1 MDYIFRMQDDLLQEQ
16 LEYSGAVLIEGPKWC
31 GKTTTATQQA
41 RSVLRLQDPS
51 TRDSL
56 LATASIKPS
65 LLLKGETPR
74 LIDEW
79 QIAPQLWDAVRVE
92 VDDRQEMGQFILTGS
107 NSVDPS
113 KIMHS
118 GTGRIARLKMYPMS
132 LLESQES
139 TGVVS
144 LKALF
149 DKPMMDIDGAESKMT
164 IEQLIFAACRGGWP
178 AAVTAKSDRAKL
190 MVAKNYLDSL
200 CATDISTIDDTKR
213 DGTITRALLRSY
225 ARNISTLAK
234 TNSLQKDIVANY
246 ASISLP
252 TVDSYLRALQRLYVI
267 EDMPAWCPAVRSAS
281 AMRNG
286 VKREFCDPS
295 IAVAALDL
303 SPEML
308 QMDLKTFGFIFE
320 TMAVRD
326 LRVYSQRLR
335 GSLAY
340 YHDRYDL
347 EADAVLHIADG
358 RFALIEIKLGS
369 REIDE
374 GAEHLITLRNLI
386 REHNE
391 KEKQMPIREPD
402 LMIVLTGGT
411 MAYTRADGVKVIPLA
426 CLRD

>member
-149 DKPMMDIDGAESKMT
+149 DNPMMDIDGAESKMT

-369 REIDE
+369 REIEE

>member
-16 LEYSGAVLIEGPKWC
+16 LECSGAVLIEGPKWC

-149 DKPMMDIDGAESKMT
+149 DNPMMDIDGAESKMT

-252 TVDSYLRALQRLYVI
+252 TIDSYLRALQRLYVI

-281 AMRNG
+281 AMRSG

-369 REIDE
+369 REIEE